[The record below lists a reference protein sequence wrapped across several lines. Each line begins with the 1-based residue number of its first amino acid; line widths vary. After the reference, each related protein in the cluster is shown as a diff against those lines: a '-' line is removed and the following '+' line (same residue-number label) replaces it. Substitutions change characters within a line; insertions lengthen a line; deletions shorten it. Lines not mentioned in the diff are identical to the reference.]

1 MPADGRQSGEPAP
14 APTIPGMAPQ
24 IVVLGLGNPVL
35 ADDAV
40 GLKVAEAFQR
50 LLDARPLP
58 GVIVLASTR
67 AGFELIDMLQGFRHA
82 LIVDALELPEPRAG
96 HVQLLDMAHVAGSVR
111 LNMMHEISITAAF
124 ELAARLGIPMPAQ
137 VEIYAVEAADTRTLS
152 EELTAEVAAAVE
164 PLAEQLYARAAELAA
179 LYGCTADD
187 TPEGDAPPSRVFYPP
202 Q

>member
-1 MPADGRQSGEPAP
+1 
-14 APTIPGMAPQ
+14 MAAQ

-40 GLKVAEAFQR
+40 GLKVAEALER
-50 LLDARPLP
+50 LLSARPVP
-58 GVIVLASTR
+58 GVTVLASTR

-96 HVQLLDMAHVAGSVR
+96 HVQLLDMAHVEGSVR
-111 LNMMHEISITAAF
+111 LIMMHEISITAAF
-124 ELAARLGIPMPAQ
+124 ELAAKLSIPMPEQ

-152 EELTAEVAAAVE
+152 EELTPEVAASVE
-164 PLAEQLYARAAELAA
+164 PLAGRLYERAAELSAQ
-179 LYGCTADD
+179 YGCSAEDAADD
-187 TPEGDAPPSRVFYPP
+187 ARPARVFYPP

>member
-1 MPADGRQSGEPAP
+1 MPA
-14 APTIPGMAPQ
+14 Q

-35 ADDAV
+35 TDDAV
-40 GLKVAEAFQR
+40 GLKVVEALER
-50 LLDARPLP
+50 LLEAQPVP
-58 GVIVLASTR
+58 GVAVLASTR

-96 HVQLLDMAHVAGSVR
+96 HVQLLDMANVAGSAR

-124 ELAARLGIPMPAQ
+124 ELAAKLGIAMPEK

-164 PLAEQLYARAAELAA
+164 PLAEQLYARAVELVE
-179 LYGCTADD
+179 LYGISADE
-187 TPEGDAPPSRVFYPP
+187 TPDGAAPPLRVFYPP